1 MLAEYV
7 ACKKGKGVNACFST
21 CTFILRV
28 SNVYIVTIADIRSKE
43 PGSFGLNAP
52 EILTV

>member
-1 MLAEYV
+1 MLAAYV

-28 SNVYIVTIADIRSKE
+28 SNVHIVTIADIRSKE

-52 EILTV
+52 EISTV